1 MFTLLYGMDY
11 RTILQ
16 GIAFIAAIY
25 LVFRRR
31 STIHNIPGP
40 LSPSWIF
47 GRIVVLMPASRH
59 MLQLLLPAEYGEHE
73 FNWQKL
79 YGPVYRLKGCFGQD
93 RLMVSDPLAL
103 QHVLNSNH
111 FEHGPSIDN
120 AVSLLFEE
128 KCVMAAKGETHK
140 RLRAAMQIGFTS
152 SAVRECLPLF
162 ERIAQAVTER
172 FGELAGLPAD
182 IIPVL
187 SEATLNAISQATLSS
202 STQDLGQ
209 DFVLNN
215 TQIMQVA
222 FILALASSQSAVQI
236 IAEVVAVRLPKW
248 VWRAAI
254 HLPTRTFNN
263 IRTAKC
269 FAREI
274 GERTIREKMEAGRQG
289 QIDVFDML
297 LDPGRRENRRN
308 ALTKEEVAAQT
319 GIIFIAGQDNTTSLL
334 AFGLL
339 ELGRHPQCQKELRA
353 EIQHFLGNR
362 SDGFRYD
369 NMPLLNAF
377 IKETLRLYPA
387 GALQERMAIQDTF
400 IPLTTAIKTS
410 TGALTNQIMVRKGQ
424 VVSMAIASYHRF
436 ETLWGEDAHE
446 FRPSRWLDGTAYQGQ
461 ALGPYANLLSF
472 LGGPRVCLGWRFAV
486 LEIQVFFFELVSK
499 FSFALPKD
507 DNDSIRARFANTL
520 IPILQNGE
528 KGALL
533 CITRI

>member
-1 MFTLLYGMDY
+1 MLTLLYGMDY
-11 RTILQ
+11 GIPLQ
-16 GIAFIAAIY
+16 GIAFIVAMY
-25 LVFRRR
+25 LVFHRR

-40 LSPSWIF
+40 PSPSWIF
-47 GRIVVLMPASRH
+47 GH
-59 MLQLLLPAEYGEHE
+59 MLQLLLPAEYGDHE
-73 FNWQKL
+73 FNWKRL
-79 YGPVYRLKGCFGQD
+79 YGPVYRVKGCFGQD

-128 KCVMAAKGETHK
+128 KCVMAAKGESHK
-140 RLRAAMQIGFTS
+140 RLRAAMHIGFTTS
-152 SAVRECLPLF
+152 MVRECLPLF

-172 FGELAGLPAD
+172 FEELPELPAD

-187 SEATLNAISQATLSS
+187 SEATLNVMSQATLSS

-209 DFVLNN
+209 DFILNN
-215 TQIMQVA
+215 TQIMQSL
-222 FILALASSQSAVQI
+222 FRTLASSQSAVQI
-236 IAEVVAVRLPKW
+236 LAEVVAVRLPKW
-248 VWRAAI
+248 VWRAAV
-254 HLPTRTFNN
+254 HLPTTTFNI
-263 IRTAKC
+263 IRTAKS

-274 GERTIREKMEAGRQG
+274 GEQSIREKTVVGRQG
-289 QIDVFDML
+289 QTDVFDLL
-297 LDPGRRENRRN
+297 LDIGRREKRRN
-308 ALTKEEVAAQT
+308 ALTNEEVAAQT
-319 GIIFIAGQDNTTSLL
+319 GILFIAGQDNTTSLL

-339 ELGRHPQCQKELRA
+339 ELARHPQFQKELRD
-353 EIQHFLGNR
+353 EIHHFGNR
-362 SDGFRYD
+362 SERSMYD

-387 GALQERMAIQDTF
+387 GALQERVAIQDTV
-400 IPLTTAIKTS
+400 IPLTGAIQTS
-410 TGALTNQIMVRKGQ
+410 TGELINRIVVPKGQ
-424 VVSMAIASYHRF
+424 VVSMAIASYHRL

-486 LEIQVFFFELVSK
+486 LETQVFFFELVSK

-507 DNDSIRARFANTL
+507 DSDSVRARFANTL
-520 IPILQNGE
+520 IPVLPNGE

>member
-1 MFTLLYGMDY
+1 
-11 RTILQ
+11 
-16 GIAFIAAIY
+16 
-25 LVFRRR
+25 
-31 STIHNIPGP
+31 
-40 LSPSWIF
+40 
-47 GRIVVLMPASRH
+47 
-59 MLQLLLPAEYGEHE
+59 
-73 FNWQKL
+73 
-79 YGPVYRLKGCFGQD
+79 
-93 RLMVSDPLAL
+93 MVSDPLAL

-128 KCVMAAKGETHK
+128 KCVMAAKGEIHK

-152 SAVRECLPLF
+152 SAARECLPLF
-162 ERIAQAVTER
+162 EKIAQAVTER

-215 TQIMQVA
+215 TQIM
-222 FILALASSQSAVQI
+222 ALASSQSAVQI

-248 VWRAAI
+248 VWRAAM

-274 GERTIREKMEAGRQG
+274 GERTIREKIEAGRQG
-289 QIDVFDML
+289 QTDVFDML
-297 LDPGRRENRRN
+297 LDLGRREKRRN

-319 GIIFIAGQDNTTSLL
+319 GILFIAGQDNTTSLL

-339 ELGRHPQCQKELRA
+339 ELGRHPQCQTELRA

-362 SDGFRYD
+362 SEGFRLSYSACPGNAQIIPSRRAPRTHGHPRHIYTFD
-369 NMPLLNAF
+369 NCYQDLNW
-377 IKETLRLYPA
+377 E
-387 GALQERMAIQDTF
+387 
-400 IPLTTAIKTS
+400 
-410 TGALTNQIMVRKGQ
+410 LTNQIIVRKGQ

-472 LGGPRVCLGWRFAV
+472 LGGPRVCLGWRFAL

-507 DNDSIRARFANTL
+507 DSDSFARASPTRSFPYCKMVKKALCSVLLGFSTSSFILATRLTL
-520 IPILQNGE
+520 MASLP
-528 KGALL
+528 
-533 CITRI
+533 

>member
-1 MFTLLYGMDY
+1 MDY
-11 RTILQ
+11 GTTLQ
-16 GIAFIAAIY
+16 GIAFIVLIY
-25 LVFRRR
+25 LIFRRRR

-40 LSPSWIF
+40 PSPSWTF
-47 GRIVVLMPASRH
+47 GH
-59 MLQLLLPAEYGEHE
+59 MLQLFLPAEYGAHE

-120 AVSLLFEE
+120 AVSSLFEE

-140 RLRAAMQIGFTS
+140 RLRAAMHIGFTA

-162 ERIAQAVTER
+162 ERVAQAATER
-172 FGELAGLPAD
+172 FEELARLPTD
-182 IIPVL
+182 IVPVL

-202 STQDLGQ
+202 STQELGQ
-209 DFVLNN
+209 AFVLNN
-215 TQIMQVA
+215 TQ
-222 FILALASSQSAVQI
+222 ILALASSQSAVQI
-236 IAEVVAVRLPKW
+236 LVEAVAVRLPKW
-248 VWRAAI
+248 VWRAAM
-254 HLPTRTFNN
+254 HLPTTTFNI

-269 FAREI
+269 FAREL

-297 LDPGRRENRRN
+297 LDLGRWERKRKN

-319 GIIFIAGQDNTTSLL
+319 GLLFIAGQDNTATLL

-339 ELGRHPQCQKELRA
+339 ELARHPQFQKELRT
-353 EIQHFLGNR
+353 EIYHFLGNR
-362 SDGFRYD
+362 SQGLVYD

-377 IKETLRLYPA
+377 IKETLRVYPA
-387 GALQERMAIQDTF
+387 GALQERMATQDTV
-400 IPLTTAIKTS
+400 IPLTGAVKTS
-410 TGALTNQIMVRKGQ
+410 TGELITEIIVRKDQ
-424 VVSMAIASYHRF
+424 VVSMAIASYHRL

-472 LGGPRVCLGWRFAV
+472 LGGPRVCLGWRFAI

-499 FSFALPKD
+499 LSFALPKD
-507 DNDSIRARFANTL
+507 DGASVRVRFANTL
-520 IPILQNGE
+520 IPVLPNGE

-533 CITRI
+533 CVTRIEHE